1 MIEIMERGGGRIGFR
16 VRVQPS
22 APIDKL
28 LGWNPAGELRVSITV
43 SPVDGKA
50 NKRLVAILANRLSIR
65 KMDIRI
71 EAGEKRRTKI
81 LSVPETARSALEKI
95 PEI

>member
-1 MIEIMERGGGRIGFR
+1 MIEIKERGGGRIGFR
-16 VRVQPS
+16 VRVHPS

-50 NKRLVAILANRLSIR
+50 NNRLVAILAKRLSIR

-71 EAGEKRRTKI
+71 EAGEKGRTKI
-81 LSVPETARSALEKI
+81 LSAPEIARSALEKI